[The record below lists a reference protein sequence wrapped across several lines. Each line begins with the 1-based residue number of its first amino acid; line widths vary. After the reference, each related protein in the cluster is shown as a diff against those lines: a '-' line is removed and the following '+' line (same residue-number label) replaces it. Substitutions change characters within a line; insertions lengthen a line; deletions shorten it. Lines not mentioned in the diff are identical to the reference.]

1 MVLGSLGVDVDES
14 KLRGLTDCTPLGTD
28 AFQLVEAARELGFT
42 ASRKYTLSSIN
53 DLARLLDEGLFPIVY
68 VDLWPIRGG
77 QSGQFHSL
85 VVVNIQ
91 RDNIIVLDPLIGE
104 SNLSQ
109 DDFQA
114 AWAEM
119 RFLTIVVTAKH

>member
-1 MVLGSLGVDVDES
+1 MILGSFGIELDEAQ
-14 KLRGLTDCTPLGTD
+14 LRTLTDCTPLGTE
-28 AFQLVEAARELGFT
+28 AFQLVEAARQLGFA
-42 ASRKYTLSSIN
+42 ASRKYTLSSID
-53 DLARLLDEGLFPIVY
+53 DLERLLDEGLFPIVY

-85 VVVNIQ
+85 VVVGIEQ
-91 RDNIIVLDPLIGE
+91 DKVTVLDPLVGE
-104 SNLSQ
+104 NHLTR

-119 RFLTIVVTAKH
+119 RFLTIVINAEP

>member
-1 MVLGSLGVDVDES
+1 MVLASLGVDVDEP
-14 KLRGLTDCTPLGTD
+14 KLMVLTDCTPLGTN

-42 ASRKYTLSSIN
+42 ASRKYTLSSID

-85 VVVNIQ
+85 IVVNIRQ
-91 RDNIIVLDPLIGE
+91 DNIMVLDPLVGE
-104 SNLSQ
+104 SNLSR
-109 DDFQA
+109 DEFQA

-119 RFLTIVVTAKH
+119 RFLTIVVQPKH